1 MKRYPAQPPIPRF
14 GLAGAPLALALLVGG
29 CATTEVAVA
38 PEPAA
43 AAAEAE
49 VSAIA
54 GAARTYPR
62 FSDIPTLP
70 EDTRPLAV
78 WGQAAGEVLGSGSD
92 LVRDTGDETWTLRG
106 TEAFASGARQD
117 SGPAA
122 PLVSATAAAESFAR
136 EVRKRATPPPP
147 PVR

>member
-1 MKRYPAQPPIPRF
+1 M
-14 GLAGAPLALALLVGG
+14 ALALLVGG

-92 LVRDTGDETWTLRG
+92 LVRDTADETWTLKG

-122 PLVSATAAAESFAR
+122 PLVSATAAADPSFEPSSTIMISSGGNVCAKTLSI
-136 EVRKRATPPPP
+136 VRRTHDSLL
-147 PVR
+147 

>member
-1 MKRYPAQPPIPRF
+1 MKRYPAQPPIPRL

-29 CATTEVAVA
+29 CATSQVAVA
-38 PEPAA
+38 PEP

-54 GAARTYPR
+54 GAARSYPR

-78 WGQAAGEVLGSGSD
+78 WGQAASEVLASGSD
-92 LVRDTGDETWTLRG
+92 LFEDTGEETWTLQD

-136 EVRKRATPPPP
+136 EMRKRATPPPP

>member
-1 MKRYPAQPPIPRF
+1 MKRYPAHPPIPRLGF
-14 GLAGAPLALALLVGG
+14 AGAPWALALLVGG
-29 CATTEVAVA
+29 CATSQVA
-38 PEPAA
+38 PAPKTAA
-43 AAAEAE
+43 ADAE

-54 GAARTYPR
+54 GAARSYPR

-92 LVRDTGDETWTLRG
+92 LVKDTAEETWTLRG

-117 SGPAA
+117 SGPPA
-122 PLVSATAAAESFAR
+122 PLVSATAAAETFAR

>member
-14 GLAGAPLALALLVGG
+14 GLAPAPMVLALLVCG
-29 CATTEVAVA
+29 CATPQAA
-38 PEPAA
+38 PALKP

-54 GAARTYPR
+54 RAERSYPR

-70 EDTRPLAV
+70 EDSRPLAV
-78 WGQAAGEVLGSGSD
+78 WGQAASEVLASGSD
-92 LVRDTGDETWTLRG
+92 LFEDTGEETWTLQD

-136 EVRKRATPPPP
+136 EMRKRATPPPP

>member
-1 MKRYPAQPPIPRF
+1 MKRYPAQPSIPRF
-14 GLAGAPLALALLVGG
+14 GLAPAPMVLALLVCG
-29 CATTEVAVA
+29 CATPQAA
-38 PEPAA
+38 PALKP

-54 GAARTYPR
+54 RAERSYPR

-92 LVRDTGDETWTLRG
+92 LVRDTADETWTLKG

-122 PLVSATAAAESFAR
+122 PLVSATAAAETFAR

>member
-1 MKRYPAQPPIPRF
+1 M
-14 GLAGAPLALALLVGG
+14 ALALLVGG
-29 CATTEVAVA
+29 CATSQVAVA

-43 AAAEAE
+43 AVAE

-54 GAARTYPR
+54 GAARSYPR

-70 EDTRPLAV
+70 EDRRPLAV
-78 WGQAAGEVLGSGSD
+78 WGQAASEVLGSGSN
-92 LVRDTGDETWTLRG
+92 LVRDTADETWTLRG
-106 TEAFASGARQD
+106 TESFATGARQD
-117 SGPAA
+117 SGPPA

>member
-1 MKRYPAQPPIPRF
+1 MKRYPAQPPIPRL
-14 GLAGAPLALALLVGG
+14 GLTGAPLALALLVGG
-29 CATTEVAVA
+29 CATSQTASAPRTVAA
-38 PEPAA
+38 D
-43 AAAEAE
+43 AE

-54 GAARTYPR
+54 GGARSYPR

-92 LVRDTGDETWTLRG
+92 LVRDTADETWTLKG

-122 PLVSATAAAESFAR
+122 PLVSATAAAETFAR

>member
-1 MKRYPAQPPIPRF
+1 MKRYPAHPPIPRLGF
-14 GLAGAPLALALLVGG
+14 AGAPLALALLVGG
-29 CATTEVAVA
+29 CATSQVA
-38 PEPAA
+38 PAPKTAA
-43 AAAEAE
+43 ADAE

-54 GAARTYPR
+54 GAARSYPR

-92 LVRDTGDETWTLRG
+92 LVKDTAEETWTLRG